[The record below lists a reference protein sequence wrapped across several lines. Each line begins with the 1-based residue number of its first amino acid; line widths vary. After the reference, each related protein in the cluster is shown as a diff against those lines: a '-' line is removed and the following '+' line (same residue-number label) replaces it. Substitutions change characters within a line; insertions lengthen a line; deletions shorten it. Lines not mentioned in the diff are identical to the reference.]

1 VIPAL
6 VFRPGSFILRRKV
19 MDKRLGFIGII
30 IEDRKKVI
38 SEINEI
44 LSAYG
49 DYIIGRMGIP
59 YKERGC
65 SVITVIVDM
74 TTDEIGAVCGK
85 LGGLTGVAVKSALS
99 KTRAA

>member
-1 VIPAL
+1 
-6 VFRPGSFILRRKV
+6 

-30 IEDRKKVI
+30 IEDREKVI
-38 SEINEI
+38 SKINEK

-49 DYIIGRMGIP
+49 DHIIGRMGIP
-59 YKERGC
+59 YKEREC

-85 LGGLTGVAVKSALS
+85 LGGIEGVAVKSALG
-99 KTRAA
+99 KKKE

>member
-1 VIPAL
+1 
-6 VFRPGSFILRRKV
+6 

-38 SEINEI
+38 TEINEI
-44 LSAYG
+44 LSVYG
-49 DYIIGRMGIP
+49 DHIIGRMGIP
-59 YKERGC
+59 YKEREC

-85 LGGLTGVAVKSALS
+85 LGGLEGVTVKSALG
-99 KTRAA
+99 KKKE